1 MEKRRL
7 GAGGPEVSVLGVG
20 AMSFAGVYGHTT
32 EAEAHAV
39 LAAALDLGIDHVD
52 TSNVY
57 GMGRSESMIG
67 SFPDKKR
74 FRIATK
80 AAIRSGD
87 GKRWFDN
94 SAAHLTSELEGSL
107 KRLGVETV
115 DLFYVHRRDQ
125 EVPIEEVTE
134 TLAGLV
140 KAGKTRAIGYSEI
153 APSSLRRA
161 AAVHAVA
168 AVQSEYSLQT
178 RLPDLGMVQACEALG
193 TALVAFSPVGRAL
206 LTDTP
211 PTPETVAASEF
222 MSVNPRFTGA
232 NFTANLAATEGLR
245 QLGAEMGTSAAA
257 LAIAWLLARSPSVIP
272 IPGTRSVAH
281 LKELVGGGRARAGRG
296 GSGAD
301 RRGAAAGLGAWRSL
315 FGGAVGGAGALLLGG
330 VAVGLRGA
338 GYRPRARAR
347 GGGSSPRG
355 SAQVA
360 RGGVERAEGDGSGGL
375 AALGAVAEPDL
386 QRLAADLEPD
396 RAAGAAAAADA
407 GAVGRMVGPVA
418 DDGVIGVVHAA
429 SGLPG
434 ARRHEERPG
443 GIAAE
448 REEDAAPGGRAGG
461 EFDHGP
467 GDGEGDD
474 EDAHPERAEHRVVG
488 VEKLGHAGRLA
499 AEAAR

>member
-7 GAGGPEVSVLGVG
+7 GAGGPEVSALGVG

-67 SFPDKKR
+67 SFPDKGR

-94 SAAHLTSELEGSL
+94 SAGHLTSELEGSL

-125 EVPIEEVTE
+125 DVPIEEVTE

-153 APSSLRRA
+153 APSTLRRA

-211 PTPETVAASEF
+211 PTPETIAASEF

-232 NFTANLAATEGLR
+232 NFTANLAATEALR
-245 QLGAEMGTSAAA
+245 RLGAEMGTSAAA
-257 LAIAWLLARSPSVIP
+257 LAIAWLLARSPAVIP

-281 LKELVGGGRARAGRG
+281 LKELVAGAELELD
-296 GSGAD
+296 GAD
-301 RRGAAAGLGAWRSL
+301 L
-315 FGGAVGGAGALLLGG
+315 
-330 VAVGLRGA
+330 
-338 GYRPRARAR
+338 ARI
-347 GGGSSPRG
+347 
-355 SAQVA
+355 
-360 RGGVERAEGDGSGGL
+360 D
-375 AALGAVAEPDL
+375 AALPPGWAHGD
-386 QRLAADLEPD
+386 RYSAAQS
-396 RAAGAAAAADA
+396 
-407 GAVGRMVGPVA
+407 VGP
-418 DDGVIGVVHAA
+418 
-429 SGLPG
+429 
-434 ARRHEERPG
+434 ERYC
-443 GIAAE
+443 
-448 REEDAAPGGRAGG
+448 
-461 EFDHGP
+461 
-467 GDGEGDD
+467 
-474 EDAHPERAEHRVVG
+474 
-488 VEKLGHAGRLA
+488 
-499 AEAAR
+499 